1 MQQSRGI
8 FYGWW
13 ILLAAVVCM
22 TIASGVTFWAVGIYV
37 VPLEEEFG
45 WSRWSIQFGVA
56 IGLLMAGLAAPIT
69 GKTIQRFGAR
79 RCIALGTLVT
89 FASFAL
95 LAQAETLW
103 QWFLYQ
109 GINNI
114 MRGFMFYVPF
124 QVIISTWFDKKRG
137 RAVGILAIGFSLGG
151 LIVPVMQWIVDNVGW
166 QESFFFAGGIITAF
180 FLPVSLLLLRNHPQ
194 DKGLE
199 IDGEPRPAGGP
210 AGTRTFPGL
219 TVGQAVRTPNFWAI
233 AFAFMFFFFG
243 MFGWMSNGF
252 NVYESYE
259 ISRPTASLLFMAGSI
274 GGVISRPAFGY
285 LAERIPSIELA
296 SIVLAMFMAGGMIA
310 LLLTGGSFVGI
321 GIFICCWFIGSAGGP
336 VLEPL
341 ILPRV
346 FGLRHFA
353 AIMGTMFMVETVG
366 QFAAPQIGGLIY
378 DWIGTYDPLL
388 LMFTGSLGLSMI
400 FFVAAWK
407 LPNPRIPPLAPEPA
421 ALPRLAFAQSN
432 GTGPAVGGAMS
443 GGAGAA
449 PLIARVS
456 EQRAGRAAGG

>member
-1 MQQSRGI
+1 MVRPRRI

-13 ILLAAVVCM
+13 LLAAAVLCM

-56 IGLLMAGLAAPIT
+56 IGLLAAGLAAPLT
-69 GKTIQRFGAR
+69 GKVIQRYGAR
-79 RCIALGTLVT
+79 RCIAAGTVATLG
-89 FASFAL
+89 SFVL

-103 QWFLYQ
+103 QWFLFQ
-109 GINNI
+109 GINNV

-124 QVIISTWFDKKRG
+124 QVIISTWFDRKRG

-166 QESFFFAGGIITAF
+166 QESFIFAGGIITAF

-199 IDGEPRPAGGP
+199 VDGEPRRAGAGP
-210 AGTRTFPGL
+210 SRRAFAGL
-219 TVGQAVRTPNFWAI
+219 TVSEAVRTPNFWAI

-252 NVYESYE
+252 NVYEDYE

-274 GGVISRPAFGY
+274 GGVISRPTFGF

-296 SIVLAMFMAGGMIA
+296 SVVLALFMAGGMAA
-310 LLLTGGSFVGI
+310 LLITGGSYVGI

-346 FGLRHFA
+346 FGLAHFA
-353 AIMGTMFMVETVG
+353 AIMGTMFMVETMG
-366 QFAAPQIGGLIY
+366 QFAAPQLGGLIH
-378 DWIGTYDPLL
+378 DWTGSYDPLL
-388 LMFTGSLGLSMI
+388 AMFMLSLVLSMG
-400 FFVAAWK
+400 FFVLAWK
-407 LPNPRIPPLAPEPA
+407 LPNPRIPPLAAAPAVAPRPA
-421 ALPRLAFAQSN
+421 AAQSN
-432 GTGPAVGGAMS
+432 GS
-443 GGAGAA
+443 GAA
-449 PLIARVS
+449 GLNGASPTPALIARAS
-456 EQRAGRAAGG
+456 AQRAGAGRG

>member
-1 MQQSRGI
+1 MPQPGRI

-13 ILLAAVVCM
+13 ILAAAVVCM

-56 IGLLMAGLAAPIT
+56 IGLLTAGLAAPLT
-69 GKTIQRFGAR
+69 GKVIQRYGAR
-79 RCIALGTLVT
+79 RCIALGTVATLG
-89 FASFAL
+89 SFVL

-103 QWFLYQ
+103 QWFLFQ

-124 QVIISTWFDKKRG
+124 QVIISTWFDRKRG

-166 QESFFFAGGIITAF
+166 QESFIFAGGIITAF
-180 FLPVSLLLLRNHPQ
+180 FLPVSLLLLRNHPH

-199 IDGEPRPAGGP
+199 IDGEPRRAGAEG
-210 AGTRTFPGL
+210 GTRTFPGL
-219 TVGQAVRTPNFWAI
+219 TVGEAVRTPNFWAI

-296 SIVLAMFMAGGMIA
+296 SIVLAMFMAGGMAA
-310 LLLTGGSFVGI
+310 LLLTGGSFAGI

-353 AIMGTMFMVETVG
+353 AIMGTMFMIETVG

-378 DWIGTYDPLL
+378 DWLGTYDPLL
-388 LMFTGSLGLSMI
+388 VMFAGSLGLSMV
-400 FFVAAWK
+400 FFVLAWK
-407 LPNPRIPPLAPEPA
+407 LPKPRIPPLAPAPA
-421 ALPRLAFAQSN
+421 PMRRLAFAQSN
-432 GTGPAVGGAMS
+432 GHGPPPGGDGPTA
-443 GGAGAA
+443 
-449 PLIARVS
+449 LIARS
-456 EQRAGRAAGG
+456 SGQRAGRQGERALSG

>member
-1 MQQSRGI
+1 MVRPRRI

-13 ILLAAVVCM
+13 LLAAAVLCM

-56 IGLLMAGLAAPIT
+56 IGLLAAGLAAPLT
-69 GKTIQRFGAR
+69 GKVIQRYGAR
-79 RCIALGTLVT
+79 RCIALGTVATLG
-89 FASFAL
+89 SFVL

-103 QWFLYQ
+103 QWFLFQ
-109 GINNI
+109 GINNV

-124 QVIISTWFDKKRG
+124 QVIISTWFDRKRG

-166 QESFFFAGGIITAF
+166 QESFIFAGGIITAF
-180 FLPVSLLLLRNHPQ
+180 FLPVSLLLLRNHPH

-199 IDGEPRPAGGP
+199 IDGEPRRAGAEG
-210 AGTRTFPGL
+210 GTRTFPGL
-219 TVGQAVRTPNFWAI
+219 TVGEAVRTPNFWAI

-296 SIVLAMFMAGGMIA
+296 SIVLAMFMAGGMAA
-310 LLLTGGSFVGI
+310 LLLTGGSFAGI

-353 AIMGTMFMVETVG
+353 AIMGTMFMIETVG

-378 DWIGTYDPLL
+378 DWLGTYDPLL
-388 LMFTGSLGLSMI
+388 VMFAGSLGLSMV
-400 FFVAAWK
+400 FFVLAWK
-407 LPNPRIPPLAPEPA
+407 LPKPRIPPLAPVPA
-421 ALPRLAFAQSN
+421 PMPRLAFAQSN
-432 GTGPAVGGAMS
+432 GYGPPPGG
-443 GGAGAA
+443 GGPTA
-449 PLIARVS
+449 LIARAS
-456 EQRAGRAAGG
+456 EQRAGGAAERALGG

>member
-1 MQQSRGI
+1 MPQPGRV

-13 ILLAAVVCM
+13 ILAAAVVCM

-56 IGLLMAGLAAPIT
+56 IGLLTAGLAAPLT
-69 GKTIQRFGAR
+69 GKVIQRYGAR
-79 RCIALGTLVT
+79 RCIALGTVATLG
-89 FASFAL
+89 SFVL

-103 QWFLYQ
+103 QWFLFQ

-124 QVIISTWFDKKRG
+124 QVIISTWFDRKRG

-166 QESFFFAGGIITAF
+166 QESFIFAGGIITAF
-180 FLPVSLLLLRNHPQ
+180 FLPVSLLLLRNHPH

-199 IDGEPRPAGGP
+199 IDGEPRRAGAEG
-210 AGTRTFPGL
+210 GTRTFPGL
-219 TVGQAVRTPNFWAI
+219 TVGEAVRTPNFWAI

-296 SIVLAMFMAGGMIA
+296 SIVLAMFMAGGMAA
-310 LLLTGGSFVGI
+310 LLLTGGSFAGI

-353 AIMGTMFMVETVG
+353 AIMGTMFMIETVG

-378 DWIGTYDPLL
+378 DWLGTYDPLL
-388 LMFTGSLGLSMI
+388 VMFAGSLGLSMV
-400 FFVAAWK
+400 FFVLAWK
-407 LPNPRIPPLAPEPA
+407 LPKPRIPPLAPVPA
-421 ALPRLAFAQSN
+421 PMPRLAFAQSN
-432 GTGPAVGGAMS
+432 GHGPPPDGEGPTA
-443 GGAGAA
+443 
-449 PLIARVS
+449 LIARAS
-456 EQRAGRAAGG
+456 EQRAGGAAERALSG